1 MVATDPP
8 TDPARTTR
16 QAAPPRRP
24 RGERTLTASEAASLI
39 GVSIA
44 TVRGWAD
51 AGLLPS
57 HRTVGGHRRF
67 DPSELKDW
75 LRKRGANAADR
86 GRRPAATVAIPP
98 CPLLARQLNLRIDDV
113 VGRVLER
120 YHPEVPT
127 PARDEDAALARATG
141 RFVRAITGALEVG
154 SPQVFAG
161 RIELVGV
168 QASLEPGGPGA
179 AVAQHA
185 RLVAALTAEADAL
198 TDSGADVEPE
208 GEACLFAVIDHAGA
222 ALARGLDAVTPASRS
237 GTST

>member
-1 MVATDPP
+1 M
-8 TDPARTTR
+8 
-16 QAAPPRRP
+16 
-24 RGERTLTASEAASLI
+24 
-39 GVSIA
+39 
-44 TVRGWAD
+44 
-51 AGLLPS
+51 
-57 HRTVGGHRRF
+57 
-67 DPSELKDW
+67 
-75 LRKRGANAADR
+75 
-86 GRRPAATVAIPP
+86 
-98 CPLLARQLNLRIDDV
+98 
-113 VGRVLER
+113 
-120 YHPEVPT
+120 PT

-198 TDSGADVEPE
+198 TGSGADVEPE

-222 ALARGLDAVTPASRS
+222 ALARGLDAGTPASRS
-237 GTST
+237 RTST

>member
-1 MVATDPP
+1 MAIDPP
-8 TDPARTTR
+8 TEPARTTR

-75 LRKRGANAADR
+75 LRKRGANAARR
-86 GRRPAATVAIPP
+86 GRRPQATVAIPP
-98 CPLLARQLNLRIDDV
+98 CPALARHLNQRIDGV
-113 VGRVLER
+113 VARVLDR
-120 YHPEVPT
+120 YHPDVPT
-127 PARDEDAALARATG
+127 PARDQDVALARATG

-168 QASLEPGGPGA
+168 RASLEPEGPGA

-185 RLVAALTAEADAL
+185 RLVAALAAEADAL
-198 TDSGADVEPE
+198 VAEGADVEPE
-208 GEACLFAVIDHAGA
+208 GEACLFAVIDHAGV
-222 ALARGLDAVTPASRS
+222 ALTRGLDAGTPASRARAAD
-237 GTST
+237 